1 MQQQQHSQTHSQYRN
16 NRRSNFD
23 ELRKNE
29 TTSRAGLGWEAG
41 EEERLLSMRLEKS
54 SYDDIANELKRTS
67 RSIQTRLYQNVCKSV
82 ETENDDEASLIQKYD
97 IDYEDFLSFK
107 TQRQE
112 KLNKYE
118 SRKEA
123 GSGGGE
129 GRSGE
134 GRSGINTTSDGFKT
148 YRKPRRYD
156 TGDTKSQYTPYSTS
170 SQYTT
175 PNENKNY
182 NMRNELSTLRQ
193 EVYELRRIVNEL
205 RA

>member
-1 MQQQQHSQTHSQYRN
+1 MQQQHASQYRN

-97 IDYEDFLSFK
+97 IDYEDFVLFK

-112 KLNKYE
+112 KLNKFE
-118 SRKEA
+118 SRKE
-123 GSGGGE
+123 GGGE
-129 GRSGE
+129 GRG
-134 GRSGINTTSDGFKT
+134 GGINTTSDGFKT

-156 TGDTKSQYTPYSTS
+156 TGDRGDTKSQYTTPY
-170 SQYTT
+170 
-175 PNENKNY
+175 ENKNY

-193 EVYELRRIVNEL
+193 EVYELRRIINEL
-205 RA
+205 RV